1 MQIDL
6 LPDRARRRPDP
17 VEAVDGVFAS
27 LTREEMS
34 RAEVLRLAR
43 AVPADPDE
51 PIPAEIPTPA
61 EPVEAPK
68 QWSPK
73 AILKRLTDLY
83 AKFTKPEKTNG

>member
-6 LPDRARRRPDP
+6 VPDRARRRPDP
-17 VEAVDGVFAS
+17 VEAADGVFAT
-27 LTREEMS
+27 LHPDEMS
-34 RAEVLRLAR
+34 PAEQARLAK

-51 PIPAEIPTPA
+51 PVPTEIPTQA
-61 EPVEAPK
+61 EPAEAPK

-83 AKFTKPEKTNG
+83 AKFTKPGSKA